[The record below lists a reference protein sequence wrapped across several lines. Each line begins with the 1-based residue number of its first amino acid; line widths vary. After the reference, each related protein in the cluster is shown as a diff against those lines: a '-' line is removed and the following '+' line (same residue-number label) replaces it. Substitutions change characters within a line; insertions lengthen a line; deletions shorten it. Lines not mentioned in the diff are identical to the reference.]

1 MADSLT
7 EELANYRGKTK
18 DEVME
23 DLVKAVP
30 LGRLTDPD
38 DVANLVSF
46 LASKDSD
53 FMTGQS
59 ILVNGGTHFS

>member
-1 MADSLT
+1 MGDSLS
-7 EELANYRGKTK
+7 EELAKSRGKTK

-53 FMTGQS
+53 YITGQS
-59 ILVNGGTHFS
+59 ILVNGGKYFS

>member
-1 MADSLT
+1 MGDSLC
-7 EELANYRGKTK
+7 EEMAKSRGQTT

-46 LASKDSD
+46 LAKQR
-53 FMTGQS
+53 F
-59 ILVNGGTHFS
+59 

>member
-1 MADSLT
+1 MANHIT
-7 EELANYRGKTK
+7 EELVKSQGKTK

-30 LGRLTDPD
+30 LDRLTDPD
-38 DVANLVSF
+38 DIANLVSF

-53 FMTGQS
+53 YITGQS
-59 ILVNGGTHFS
+59 ILVNGGKYFS

>member
-1 MADSLT
+1 MANHLI
-7 EELANYRGKTK
+7 EESANSEGKTK
-18 DEVME
+18 DEVTE
-23 DLVKAVP
+23 DLVKVVP

-53 FMTGQS
+53 YITGQS
-59 ILVNGGTHFS
+59 ILVNGGKYFS